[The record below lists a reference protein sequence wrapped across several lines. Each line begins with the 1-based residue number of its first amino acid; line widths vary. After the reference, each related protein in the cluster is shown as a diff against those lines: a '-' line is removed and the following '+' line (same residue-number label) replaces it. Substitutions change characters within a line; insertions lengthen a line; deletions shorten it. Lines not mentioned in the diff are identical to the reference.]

1 MSTLSLDT
9 SAAATMDRSSSSSS
23 TLSSSQASPTLSLS
37 RVAFVSSAELEAAL
51 EREREMPP
59 VAKVSSVESSANDR
73 KGWDGAVGPKSGRK
87 IGQALQ
93 NFKARSNNS
102 LRRIPPEARQA
113 LLLADDATSYNRTP
127 PISRPLKLGSHRLS
141 WLLRK

>member
-59 VAKVSSVESSANDR
+59 VAKVSSVDSSANDR

-93 NFKARSNNS
+93 NFKARSNS

>member
-1 MSTLSLDT
+1 MSLDT
-9 SAAATMDRSSSSSS
+9 SAATLDRSSSSSS

-51 EREREMPP
+51 EREREMLP
-59 VAKVSSVESSANDR
+59 VAKVSSVDSSANDR
-73 KGWDGAVGPKSGRK
+73 TGWDGAVGPKSGRK

-93 NFKARSNNS
+93 NFKARSNS
-102 LRRIPPEARQA
+102 LRRVPPEARQA

-127 PISRPLKLGSHRLS
+127 PISTPLKLGSHRLS